1 MTQDVIIIGG
11 GPSGLMAAYAA
22 ASNGAKVLL
31 LEKGA
36 KLGRKLA
43 ISGGGRCN
51 VTNRAPQDEL
61 IRHIPGNGKFMYSPF
76 ATFNNEDII
85 RLFENELNIS
95 LKEEDHGRMFPISN
109 KAIDVVRALV
119 GHLRK
124 LGVDLRTNQKVHD
137 IHLNEDHSEVTA
149 VELADGTILSCT
161 SLIIASGGKSVPHTG
176 STGDGYAWAKK
187 AGHTIT
193 TLFPTEVPIRIHDPL
208 ISGRKLQGLSMRD
221 ISLTVLQ
228 PDDFKHV
235 KTHRG
240 DMIFTHFGFSGPVAL
255 RCSQYVVKTRQ
266 KFGKKHIPVDLDC
279 FPDRD
284 FEELYESVMD
294 VLNDQPRK
302 AVKNALSGFIPERLL
317 LESMKRSG
325 IDPDQP
331 FAVQSNGLFRSWT
344 ELIKAFRF
352 MASGTLSI
360 EEAFVTGG
368 GVSLKEIVP
377 KEMASKKAAGLY
389 FAGEILDLHGYTG
402 GYNITVAFS
411 TGYSAG
417 QSAAQ
422 RTWYVT

>member
-1 MTQDVIIIGG
+1 MKQDVIIIGG

-51 VTNRAPQDEL
+51 VTNRSPQDEL

-85 RLFENELNIS
+85 RLFQNELNIP
-95 LKEEDHGRMFPISN
+95 LKEEDHGRMFPVSN

-119 GHLRK
+119 AHLRK
-124 LGVDLRTNQKVHD
+124 LGVDLRTNQKVSD
-137 IHLNEDHSEVTA
+137 IQLSEDGSEVSG
-149 VELADGTILSCT
+149 VELEDGTVIACT
-161 SLIIASGGKSVPHTG
+161 SLVIACGGKSVPHTG

-193 TLFPTEVPIRIHDPL
+193 PLFPTEVPIRIHDHL
-208 ISGRKLQGLSMRD
+208 ISGRKLQGLSLRD
-221 ISLTVLQ
+221 ISLSVLQ
-228 PDDFKHV
+228 PDSFKHV

-240 DMIFTHFGFSGPVAL
+240 DMVFTHFGFSGPVAL
-255 RCSQYVVKTRQ
+255 RCSQYVVKTRLA
-266 KFGKKHIPVDLDC
+266 FGKKQVPIDLDC
-279 FPDRD
+279 FPDVD
-284 FEELYESVMD
+284 LEDLFQSILEMLEAE
-294 VLNDQPRK
+294 PRK
-302 AVKNALSGFIPERLL
+302 AVKNALTGFLPERLL
-317 LESMKRSG
+317 LESLKRAG
-325 IDPDQP
+325 IDPDMP
-331 FAVQSNGLFRSWT
+331 FAVQANELFRTWT
-344 ELIKAFRF
+344 EQIKAFRF
-352 MASGTLSI
+352 MATGTLSI

-377 KEMASKKAAGLY
+377 KEMASKITEGLY

-422 RTWYVT
+422 RTWYV